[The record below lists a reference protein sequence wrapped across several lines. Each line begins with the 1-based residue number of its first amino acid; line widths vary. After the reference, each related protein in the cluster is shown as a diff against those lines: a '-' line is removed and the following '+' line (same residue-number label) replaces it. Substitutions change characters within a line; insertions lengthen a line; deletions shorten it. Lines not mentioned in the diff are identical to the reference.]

1 MENRYRFQGVG
12 AFILFA
18 VIISSSL
25 FGQQVDWDTIQ
36 KSRAMTAVYFE
47 GEIVLD
53 GVLDDEAWK
62 LAKPSI
68 GEFIQ
73 KFPEPGALATEQT
86 DIRILYNDEM
96 LYIGADCWDSA
107 GPDGIIIND
116 ITKDFFTTQS
126 DGLQVILDTFNDDR
140 NGFLF
145 ASNPAEGRFDMQC
158 NKNGDAGNV
167 PWDGIWYNRA
177 TIDETG
183 WHVEFG
189 IPFKTLRFTKNEIQ
203 EWGINFE
210 RRIRRKYEETY
221 WSPMP
226 LPYRLGRVSAAGKLE
241 GLKGLK
247 QGKNM
252 YIKPYLSTPAIRIQ
266 GNDWD
271 FKPEVG
277 IEVFKWSVTPQLTLD
292 GTINTD
298 FSQVE
303 VDNLQTNLTRFSLF
317 FPEKRDFFL
326 ENAGV
331 FSWGHKYNTGSVPD
345 LMPFF
350 SRRIGLT
357 SEGEIVPLLGGARL
371 TGRAGKFSVG
381 IMSMQTDELWTAREY
396 DSRGELTEDSEFV
409 PTTNYSVIR
418 VKRDIFSRSEIG
430 GIFTNK
436 EVEGPEFNRTYGVDG
451 SFNFFRYL
459 DINAYLLQTE
469 SEENTDEDW
478 AGSAHVSWNDG
489 FWVARAGEVRI
500 GEEFNPELGF
510 VPRTGMYKSFGTF
523 GITPRPKNSFIRE
536 LNPAVDFGY
545 ITNIDGDLESRNL
558 DLNLK
563 TTFDDGSTA
572 IIGWEQNF
580 ERLYDNAFQIRND
593 ITIPLGDYEWDTW
606 QFTYNS
612 DESKKISFNG
622 SYYTG
627 GFWGGDRDR
636 YQAGIQLNPTYKFQ
650 AEFNVTRNDVSLPE
664 GAFIVDLIGTR
675 INYSFSK
682 RMFLNALI
690 QYDSDNDE
698 MLSNIR
704 FNFMP
709 KPLSDLYLVYNE
721 KRDMDSNE
729 VIDRAITLKLT
740 WVFPL

>member
-1 MENRYRFQGVG
+1 MNSRNRLIRILAFLSLAVLIRSTLVG
-12 AFILFA
+12 
-18 VIISSSL
+18 
-25 FGQQVDWDTIQ
+25 QDVDWDAIQ
-36 KSRAMTAVYFE
+36 KSRLMTAVYFD

-53 GVLDDEAWK
+53 GVLDDPAWE

-73 KFPEPGALATEQT
+73 KFPEPGAPATEQT

-107 GPDGIIIND
+107 GPEGIIVND

-126 DGLQVILDTFNDDR
+126 DGLQVILDTFDDDR

-145 ASNPAEGRFDMQC
+145 ASNPKEGRFDMQC
-158 NKNGDAGNV
+158 NKNGDSGNV

-189 IPFKTLRFTKNEIQ
+189 IPFKTLRFTKDEIQ
-203 EWGINFE
+203 HWGINFE

-226 LPYRLGRVSAAGKLE
+226 LPYRLGRVSAAGRLE
-241 GLKGLK
+241 GLKNLK

-252 YIKPYLSTPAIRIQ
+252 YIKPYLSTPVMKME
-266 GNDWD
+266 GDDWD
-271 FKPEVG
+271 FKPEAG

-292 GTINTD
+292 GTLNTD

-303 VDNLQTNLTRFSLF
+303 VDELQTNLTRFSLF

-331 FSWGHKYNTGSVPD
+331 FSWGQRYDSGQVPD

-357 SEGEIVPLLGGARL
+357 DEGEIVPLLGGARL
-371 TGRAGKFSVG
+371 TGRVGKYSVG
-381 IMSMQTDELWTAREY
+381 IMSMQTDEMWTSAEY
-396 DSRGELTEDSEFV
+396 DDRGELSEASEFV

-430 GIFTNK
+430 GIVTNK
-436 EVEGPEFNRTYGVDG
+436 EAEGPEFNRTYGLDG

-459 DINAYLLQTE
+459 DINTYLLKTE
-469 SEENTDEDW
+469 SENSTDDDW
-478 AGSAHVSWNDG
+478 AGNAHVSWKDD
-489 FWVARAGEVRI
+489 FWVIKAGEVMI
-500 GEEFNPELGF
+500 GENFNPELGF
-510 VPRTGMYKSFGTF
+510 VPRTGMYKSTGSF

-536 LNPAVDFGY
+536 LNPFVNVGY
-545 ITNIDGDLESRNL
+545 ISNTDGDIESRNM
-558 DLNLK
+558 DFGLK

-572 IIGWEQNF
+572 SFGWDRKF
-580 ERLYDNAFQIRND
+580 ERLYEDEFEIRD
-593 ITIPLGDYEWDTW
+593 GIVIPLGDYEWDSW
-606 QFTYNS
+606 QMSYES
-612 DESKKISFNG
+612 DQSKKVSFTG
-622 SYYTG
+622 GVQTG

-636 YQAGIQLNPTYKFQ
+636 YTAGLQLNPTYKFQ
-650 AEFNVTRNDVSLPE
+650 TELNVTRNQ
-664 GAFIVDLIGTR
+664 VDLPQGDFTVDLVGAR

-690 QYDSDNDE
+690 QYDSDSEE

-709 KPLSDLYLVYNE
+709 KPLSDLYIVYNE
-721 KRDMDSNE
+721 RRDLEDNE
-729 VIDRAITLKLT
+729 VLDRAITLKLT